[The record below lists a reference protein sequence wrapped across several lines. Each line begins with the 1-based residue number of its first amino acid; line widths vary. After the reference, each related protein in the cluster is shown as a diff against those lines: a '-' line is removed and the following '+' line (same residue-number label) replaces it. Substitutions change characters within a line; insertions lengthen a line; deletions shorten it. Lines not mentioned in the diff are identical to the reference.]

1 MLHIVPIFCILL
13 FIGFVEYRLQKHLN
27 QIDIKIRML
36 SDELIDIR
44 SHNKILNKIVISLS
58 NKVDNESN
66 STK

>member
-1 MLHIVPIFCILL
+1 MTHIVPILCILL

-27 QIDIKIRML
+27 QIDIKIRIL
-36 SDELIDIR
+36 SDELTDIR

-58 NKVDNESN
+58 NKIDNESN

>member
-1 MLHIVPIFCILL
+1 MTHIVPILCILL

-27 QIDIKIRML
+27 QIDIKIRIL

-44 SHNKILNKIVISLS
+44 SHNKILNKIVTSLS
-58 NKVDNESN
+58 NKIDNESN

>member
-58 NKVDNESN
+58 NKVENESN
-66 STK
+66 RTK

>member
-1 MLHIVPIFCILL
+1 MSHIVPILCILL